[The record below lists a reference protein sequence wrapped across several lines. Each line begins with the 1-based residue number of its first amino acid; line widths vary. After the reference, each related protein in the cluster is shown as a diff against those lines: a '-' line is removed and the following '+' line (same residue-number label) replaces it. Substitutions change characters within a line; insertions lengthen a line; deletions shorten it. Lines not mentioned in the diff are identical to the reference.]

1 MIPKH
6 LRYSPVN
13 GMIVTW
19 GLGAKA
25 FASCGLPQPLRNYA
39 GQNISDPAKECC
51 PIEPILEPVDWA
63 DWGRWLPEVGVGI
76 ADFDEEIAAAYV
88 REAAIEFAREARVI
102 QRSIFLQ
109 LQPGV
114 FSYPIEPYENERVV
128 GILAALDGQYELHT
142 GGAELSNRFGATLQH
157 GTNNVL
163 LRQELVERTCSCKH
177 GGRQMIEL
185 LVWAAPTEDA
195 CIHDKLLYD
204 HYRRVITAHARTMYA
219 TAFHFEN
226 RPLLA
231 TLQPTAI
238 FQQEIKKARGE
249 ATAWINASQP
259 RSKRGR
265 VFGGR

>member
-19 GLGAKA
+19 GVGARA
-25 FASCGLPQPLRNYA
+25 FSSCGLPQPLRRYA
-39 GQNISDPAKECC
+39 AASAYDVVDECC
-51 PIEPILEPVDWA
+51 PIEPIAEPVDWA

-102 QRSIFLQ
+102 QRSVFLQ

-114 FSYPIEPYENERVV
+114 MMYPIEPYENERVV
-128 GILAALDGQYELHT
+128 GIMAVIDGEYKLRT
-142 GGAELSNRFGATLQH
+142 GGVEVSERFGATLQH
-157 GTNNVL
+157 GTNNVI
-163 LRQELVERTCSCKH
+163 LRQEIVECACGR
-177 GGRQMIEL
+177 GGRGMIEL

-204 HYRRVITAHARTMYA
+204 QYRRVITAHARTMYA

-226 RPLLA
+226 RPLMA

-238 FQQEIKKARGE
+238 FQQEIKKARGN
-249 ATAWINASQP
+249 ATAWIAASQP

-265 VFGGR
+265 LFGGR